1 VLYIGGFYGE
11 QLAPE
16 VDVLNFAP
24 RVKTPV
30 LLLNG
35 KYDFAFPEKTHQETF
50 FAALGTAPDQKRRLV
65 YPTGHNL
72 PRVEMMKETLAWLD
86 RYLGEVKD

>member
-1 VLYIGGFYGE
+1 MLLSSGFE
-11 QLAPE
+11 TWDVPPE
-16 VDVLNFAP
+16 TDPVNFAP

-50 FAALGTAPDQKRRLV
+50 FSALGTPPHHKRRLV

-72 PRVEMMKETLAWLD
+72 PRVEMMKETLDWLD
-86 RYLGEVKD
+86 RYLGEVRD